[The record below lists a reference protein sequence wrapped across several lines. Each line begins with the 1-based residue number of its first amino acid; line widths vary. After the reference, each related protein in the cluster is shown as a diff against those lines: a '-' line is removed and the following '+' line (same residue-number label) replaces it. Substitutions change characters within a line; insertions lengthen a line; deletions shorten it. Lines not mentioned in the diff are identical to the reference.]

1 MRFVPLGQDDSPSQE
16 DQYTFVPLDTSSQAS
31 TQPEVSGDT
40 DQEVIT
46 SARAWRGAAG
56 GRGSFADPRR
66 LDQESGRTLQ
76 KVEKN
81 LDQLEKVN
89 PHRSREEL
97 RPYAGNLASAPESTA
112 KPVDR
117 VQQYADKADASQYK
131 EPSGLIESAQKNAA
145 FDQRKQ
151 DTSNRTMQMR
161 DADPVTGEKI
171 VQSYNPNSEAQ
182 RVKAEETDLSDARL
196 AVIGR
201 GVAEEFNPALRGI
214 VKGGIQSL
222 GLGAAAIGFA
232 ADAMGAD
239 GVKAWGLDVNR
250 QTGRLANQ
258 LTLSKNA
265 TDIQSID
272 EFQTWLAENGG
283 YTLYQAAESLL
294 TAGIGGAAGKA
305 IGKEAVGQVVA
316 MTANNIRQ
324 TLGSVYAEAVDEAKR
339 TGKPMPSLAQIA
351 AGAVVSGAV
360 DTFADKLGLD
370 ALTAAGFKGNAL
382 GRLTKSLGTQMSV
395 QGGTEALQVIP
406 ESLGAGKDPFTREGF
421 KQMLDEGAVGALG
434 GGGPGVMGAINR
446 YQEPAPVMPSAE
458 QMALDRGFLTPSV
471 TSFADP
477 NGPASRAGI
486 TPIVVPTPQNVSTP
500 SNTGGLAA
508 GAGNGGSPV
517 VGPSVGDMG
526 QVGGVGRG
534 MGDAAG
540 IAQPVSTGNPS
551 VPQPSG
557 QPSTS
562 VNPVKRTADSDLLSK
577 VAYEED
583 GTTKAT
589 TEGAA
594 PDSIWT
600 GRSGAGYD
608 TVEFA
613 QQALESR
620 AKKDPELN
628 WKVEQRPD
636 GKYHLAGYSTGDTNG
651 QAATPV
657 VAGQPAARDSGDA
670 VRNEA
675 GLAPQGDPAN
685 VRGRENLGDATA
697 AADLSSRIGKP
708 LTLVTP
714 EAVRGLPANAP
725 RARAYR
731 VFNRFA
737 GVAQAAF
744 GYKPVA
750 ISGLGNYGVQYDGR
764 AYVDI
769 DEMSDGQGE
778 GVAGMVLHTM
788 GHEVGHT
795 MQKSS
800 DPEDKAAYQG
810 LRSVV
815 VQYAKDGV
823 IARRQRFEDGA
834 AVSDGLKAPGKDY
847 AIDEVVN
854 DVNGGMWRDSK
865 FWGMLYD
872 LDSGSTMRRIAYK
885 FMQAATKVIG
895 AAKKNGYNDIDTL
908 VGENIEIVREAAA
921 KAWADRAMRKGKDFK
936 ARPALTAD
944 LFDTDPSMS
953 RKGVVGEVAPHPG
966 KEYTGDVYGVD
977 VPVPRNILNE
987 RQKVDRDRK
996 ETAGDWDGMQADEKT
1011 MANRDVAKRI
1021 FQAIVDA
1028 RKLKGW
1034 SLSFSTGQYLG
1045 KTNPNFIIDA
1055 PEDAT
1060 WEQLRDVA
1068 SEIGFVLDQQS
1079 MVAFDENDT
1088 SGRHENGFVKVILP
1102 KDFPASKLQ
1111 ELRDLVKEKFP
1122 QADSNTQM
1130 KPNELV
1136 FGNFTK
1142 FGDNELSDAEF
1153 KSGINTAIEAL
1164 DWDGEAILAK
1174 DPERYASE
1182 LIWPDNRLGYL
1193 KDQEYGKGNLEQAR
1207 QGEGRAILRGEQ
1219 GNHLLSL
1226 RKLARESIGRR
1237 QDWIDKS
1244 VSGRA
1249 RAGVQQRA
1257 LADAT
1262 QSTAKAERE
1271 YGVAREGSVAKVGVH
1286 FSQQRRKLLS
1296 SEFHGSGLKGAE
1308 RDRAQSSD
1316 YIKDRLFFYV
1326 DNGKGVT
1333 PEAGVGGVRHIVKLK
1348 NLYDASKDPKGFSR
1362 MSTGPTEQERQTKFE
1377 NFVKN
1382 AGFDGYF
1389 MDKGGNQDFAVLVGK
1404 HGIEMPSY
1412 SRRFKSVDEFDSE
1425 PQDFDRMNELGNFSV
1440 DTNDASDDF
1449 AFPDL
1454 SGANEKLDKQAELQA
1469 ELDKQFRKRMVDKSK
1484 LKAGPAAVTLE
1495 KMEAGGLN
1503 PELAFSLGE
1512 MTEMDGTIEFDGAA
1526 GFPEAG
1532 DMYEV
1537 SEFPTGWRVGT
1548 EHSFTMG
1555 NNWTKEGAIRQFR
1568 NLVTA
1573 PFIHKAGFD
1582 IAENYRKGT
1591 ALKLA
1596 QTWRNLA
1603 GKHGTF
1609 KLPARSKSMNFA
1621 EVAKEIGAISGYDIL
1636 VEGNNRKEITFT
1648 DKSNG
1653 NTFNASI
1660 AMLNDGSFKCCT
1672 MGLDGSKIGSEF
1684 YAVASEWARNN
1695 GYSFASDAALSAV
1708 NGFRRTEQATSY
1720 ALKTGDTGVILP
1732 GVQNRVYGYNEK
1744 PVTKE
1749 DHDMNIARLLLAGM
1763 RNAMEVDPEIRRL
1776 RYTPET
1782 GKFTDSK
1789 GNDAEA
1795 TVKAFLSNKDARAS
1809 GMGRSTLAR
1818 AVLTSQII
1826 AGGFDAG
1833 AVTEFAEPVAYSRK
1847 MGVDSALSEAYGS
1860 DPSTDGAK
1868 TEFSPQFNE
1877 WFGKS
1882 KVVNENG
1889 KPLVVYH
1896 GTKAPPT
1903 QFERSRTGMAST
1915 FLGDYEVERHGIF
1928 AAEDPQLA
1936 DEYAN
1941 QGERPTN
1948 QTVMPLFMSIKSPLD
1963 TVSGDYTDS
1972 MWSIISS
1979 AAKRMGA
1986 ENPYATARF
1995 IGDLWGRGA
2004 LWKLFDAD
2012 ESNDPAW
2019 NIAMLKEAGYDGM
2032 RIYERSKGDV
2042 GNTAAWVAFDPT
2054 QIKSVFNNGDFD
2066 GANPDIRYSRKQ
2078 LDDYMEQ
2085 RRKTLNL
2092 VSPQSV
2098 LDKDIDMAVRAIE
2111 IAVGEIADG
2120 NREMLPIPL
2129 GRIPHALTM
2138 LGAQPQMLRID
2149 TSIVRKIFLGKHAG
2163 ELGDITP
2170 NALVRAIYQPAM
2182 ILKGEQKGEY
2192 EFVTSLVTPKG
2203 VVFVPIRVDSTS
2215 RESGMKSSAVMSV
2228 YEKNVSGAG
2237 RSIVNRIKSG
2247 DVLYADPEQA
2257 QVAVTGRG
2265 SVPLVGI
2272 NAGEAQFSHAPPTK
2286 GQDSNVDDAQNS
2298 VKPASPNF
2306 VGWSQVRDIILGG
2319 IRDKKIKTDL
2329 DRLGWVGK
2337 KYKAENSP
2345 DGWSDAPSFAR
2356 KQATGLPEETNLQRF
2371 QRVMQDQ
2378 YNRVKLVQDLLVESG
2393 GLVGDEQD
2401 VYRAEERM
2409 HGRVHELMRQFKDD
2423 VVQPFLDKAVAEKVD
2438 LNELALYSYAMHAKE
2453 RNAHIQ
2459 TFNKNVN
2466 TGSGMSDDTADNII
2480 QMVELAGDR
2489 VKFDDLHNDMM
2500 AMTATTRRVM
2510 LDEGLITQDQYDGLE
2525 NMYQH
2530 YVPLRGFED
2539 VEAETGKVRP
2549 GLGRGFNVKG
2559 KETIAAMGRDSAAG
2573 DIIENIIRD
2582 YERVTIRSE
2591 KNAVGKTFLDLV
2603 QNNPDPNLWEVQP
2616 IKRAARKD
2624 ANGLV
2629 QYQNVDDKGEDTVA
2643 VKVGGQ
2649 GVYIKIH
2656 DELFLRAM
2664 QNTFKGEKSD
2674 SERFVMRVAG
2684 LYTSLLRN
2692 TITRFNPVFGVINAV
2707 RDSQMGAMGVF
2718 DELGAEGLK
2727 LYAKHYA
2734 GALAAG
2740 ARTEVNKSDPQ
2751 KYQMDRWM
2759 REMRFAGGTTGG
2771 VFMRDNETIRNE
2783 LRDAMLAAGIAPNGV
2798 MDWAK
2803 HNTGTRAVKHV
2814 LHALEVIGAVSEH
2827 AARLSAY
2834 TTAREMGKT
2843 PAQAASI
2850 GKNLTV
2856 NFNRFGEQGQLINT
2870 LFLFYNAAVQGSVR
2884 ISQMAKNPKVQ
2895 VAFAGMAGVGLSLAF
2910 MAASVGGD
2918 DEDGQPYWDKIPDWE
2933 KERNIIIMLPPGS
2946 DSGAKVGKHGRYIK
2960 IPMAYGLNVFPVLGY
2975 QMADVMRNI
2984 KDPTKGSSAGKAAI
2998 NMVSAVMGSYNPFG
3012 GSLSAKPDA
3021 TWALAVAPTIA
3032 DPIIQLSQGVD
3043 GFGKSTG
3050 PTKSQFD
3057 NRPDSEIVSGTQHGK
3072 VYHRIARYLNEAT
3085 GGNQAREGGIDLQ
3098 PGTIKNMGG
3107 IVGGG
3112 LGKFVGDMLNLG
3124 YLGVQDLPIETRD
3137 IPVYKAFYGEYDKK
3151 AGMSQYYERSQKA
3164 MTEFASMKNEMKL
3177 GVKRGEYSDEE
3188 RFLQRMGGQAEDM
3201 SKALGELKKWEVS
3214 IAEGEG
3220 TDKEKEIKRKEV
3232 QRVRERLGADYN
3244 KDWYREESKLK
3255 NGTK

>member
-1 MRFVPLGQDDSPSQE
+1 MSYEPFVGELDKPNAVTSFQE
-16 DQYTFVPLDTSSQAS
+16 FTGELDK
-31 TQPEVSGDT
+31 PVEPDVSGET
-40 DQEVIT
+40 DQEVVT
-46 SARAWRGAAG
+46 SARAWRGAGA

-66 LDQESGRTLQ
+66 LDQESGRKLQ
-76 KVEKN
+76 RVEQI
-81 LDQLEKVN
+81 LDQLEKIN
-89 PHRSREEL
+89 PRSREEL
-97 RPYAGNLASAPESTA
+97 RPYAESVASAPESTA

-117 VQQYADKADASQYK
+117 VQQYVDRADSSQYGSK
-131 EPSGLIESAQKNAA
+131 DGLVAAAQQNAS
-145 FDQRKQ
+145 FDQSLQEKR
-151 DTSNRTMQMR
+151 NRAMQAR

-171 VQSYNPNSEAQ
+171 VQSYNPNTESQ
-182 RVKAEETDLSDARL
+182 RVKAEEADTNEARL
-196 AVIGR
+196 SVIGR
-201 GVAEEFNPALRGI
+201 GVAEEFNPVVRGI
-214 VKGGIQSL
+214 VKGGVQSL
-222 GLGAAAIGFA
+222 GLGAAAIGYA

-250 QTGRLANQ
+250 QTGRMANQ

-382 GRLTKSLGTQMSV
+382 SRLTKSLGTQMGV

-406 ESLGAGKDPFTREGF
+406 ESLGAGKDPFTQEGF

-446 YQEPAPVMPSAE
+446 YQAPAPAIPSAE
-458 QMALDRGFLTPSV
+458 QMARDRGFLTPTV

-477 NGPASRAGI
+477 NGPASKAGI

-500 SNTGGLAA
+500 SDTGGLAT

-526 QVGGVGRG
+526 QVGNVERG
-534 MGDAAG
+534 LGDAAG
-540 IAQPVSTGNPS
+540 ITQPIGSGDPS
-551 VPQPSG
+551 LSQPSG
-557 QPSTS
+557 EPSAS
-562 VNPVKRTADSDLLSK
+562 VNPIKRTADTDLLSK
-577 VAYEED
+577 VAYEEEGD
-583 GTTKAT
+583 APAT
-589 TEGAA
+589 NATPEVTW
-594 PDSIWT
+594 P
-600 GRSGAGYD
+600 GRSRVGYD
-608 TVEFA
+608 TVESA
-613 QQALESR
+613 QQAMESR
-620 AKKDPELN
+620 VKRDPELQ

-651 QAATPV
+651 QASNTSM
-657 VAGQPAARDSGDA
+657 AGQPPAAGTTGA
-670 VRNEA
+670 GLRNEA

-750 ISGLGNYGVQYDGR
+750 ITGLGQYGIQYDGR

-800 DPEDKAAYQG
+800 DPDDKAAYQG

-815 VQYAKDGV
+815 VQYAKSGV
-823 IARRQRFEDGA
+823 IDRRQRFEDKA
-834 AVSDGLKAPGKDY
+834 AVAEGGKAPGREY

-885 FMQAATKVIG
+885 FMQAATKIIG

-908 VGENIEIVREAAA
+908 IGENIEIVREAAA

-936 ARPALTAD
+936 ARPALKAE
-944 LFDTDPSMS
+944 LFDTEPSLS
-953 RKGVVGEVAPHPG
+953 RKGVYAEVAPDPRRRIPATEPIASDWG
-966 KEYTGDVYGVD
+966 SLTDIDKAKTTKEVMDSVF
-977 VPVPRNILNE
+977 
-987 RQKVDRDRK
+987 
-996 ETAGDWDGMQADEKT
+996 
-1011 MANRDVAKRI
+1011 ANV
-1021 FQAIVDA
+1021 QMMMG
-1028 RKLKGW
+1028 LKGW
-1034 SLSFSTGQYLG
+1034 SLEYTTGMFKGGVNPSVFLSAPDGADPAQLSEVAKVLG
-1045 KTNPNFIIDA
+1045 Y
-1055 PEDAT
+1055 
-1060 WEQLRDVA
+1060 
-1068 SEIGFVLDQQS
+1068 VLDQQG
-1079 MVAFDENDT
+1079 MVAFDENNT
-1088 SGRHENGFVKVILP
+1088 TTGSQAGFIKVVLPEGMTESRINEIRLAIAEAVPQANG
-1102 KDFPASKLQ
+1102 DS
-1111 ELRDLVKEKFP
+1111 LRDG
-1122 QADSNTQM
+1122 A
-1130 KPNELV
+1130 LV
-1136 FGNFTK
+1136 FGNFSAFDDKVETLTDEQ
-1142 FGDNELSDAEF
+1142 FGDRIADALEQA
-1153 KSGINTAIEAL
+1153 KS
-1164 DWDGEAILAK
+1164 DGEVFDVK
-1174 DPERYASE
+1174 DPERFHSE
-1182 LIWPDNRLGYL
+1182 YMQGSWNDDYMPSNRDGYL
-1193 KDQEYGKGNLEQAR
+1193 EGTRYDSNQEQAR
-1207 QGEGRAILRGEQ
+1207 QVEGGDGLRGQGGRGDVEQ
-1219 GNHLLSL
+1219 L
-1226 RKLARESIGRR
+1226 RRLAQATDRKVAKFIDHYQSNPTRGR
-1237 QDWIDKS
+1237 S
-1244 VSGRA
+1244 
-1249 RAGVQQRA
+1249 AGGDSEVA
-1257 LADAT
+1257 G
-1262 QSTAKAERE
+1262 AERE
-1271 YGVAREGSVAKVGVH
+1271 YGTARVGAVSRVGVH
-1286 FSQQRRKLLS
+1286 FSQQRRSNLS
-1296 SEFHGSGLKGAE
+1296 SEHHGSGLAGAE
-1308 RDRAQSSD
+1308 RERMQMAGA
-1316 YIKDRLFFYV
+1316 IKSRLYFYV
-1326 DNGKGVT
+1326 DKGTGVV
-1333 PEAGVGGVRHIVKLK
+1333 PEAGVGGIKHAIKLN
-1348 NLYDASKDPKGFSR
+1348 NLYDINKDAYGYLKLASDPDPLKRTNNWER
-1362 MSTGPTEQERQTKFE
+1362 MVRD
-1377 NFVKN
+1377 
-1382 AGFDGYF
+1382 AGFDGWTA
-1389 MDKGGNQDFAVLVGK
+1389 DHGGNQAFAVLLGK
-1404 HGIEMPSY
+1404 HSIEMPSH
-1412 SRRFKSVDEFDSE
+1412 SRRFKSVDEFDSG
-1425 PQDFDRMNELGNFSV
+1425 PADYDRMNELGSFNV
-1440 DTNDASDDF
+1440 DTNDSADEFS
-1449 AFPDL
+1449 FPDL
-1454 SGANEKLDKQAELQA
+1454 SGAEKKLDKQAKLQA
-1469 ELDKQFRKRMVDKSK
+1469 ELDQQFRKRMVDKAK
-1484 LKAGPAAVTLE
+1484 LKAGPSAVTLE
-1495 KMEAGGLN
+1495 QMQEGKLN
-1503 PELAFSLGE
+1503 PELAFSLGN
-1512 MTEMDGTIEFDGAA
+1512 MIEQDGAIQFSAAA
-1526 GFPEAG
+1526 GYPEAG
-1532 DMYEV
+1532 DIYEI
-1537 SEFPTGWRVGT
+1537 SEFPAGWRVGT

-1582 IAENYRKGT
+1582 IAEHYRKGT
-1591 ALKLA
+1591 SLKLA
-1596 QTWRNLA
+1596 QTWRSLA
-1603 GKHGTF
+1603 GKQGTF
-1609 KLPARSKSMNFA
+1609 KLPARSKSLDFA
-1621 EVAKEIGAISGYDIL
+1621 EVAKEIGALSGYDID
-1636 VEGNNRKEITFT
+1636 VQGNNRKNIAFT
-1648 DKSNG
+1648 DKSSG
-1653 NTFNASI
+1653 AEFDAAIS
-1660 AMLNDGSFKCCT
+1660 MLNDKTFKCCT

-1695 GYSFASDAALSAV
+1695 GFSFASDTTLSAV

-1732 GVQNRVYGYNEK
+1732 GVQNRVYGYNEN
-1744 PVTKE
+1744 PRSKE
-1749 DHDMNIARLLLAGM
+1749 DHDMNIARLLIAGM
-1763 RNAMEVDPEIRRL
+1763 RNAMEVDPDIRRL
-1776 RYTPET
+1776 RYEPET
-1782 GKFTDSK
+1782 GKFTDSN

-1833 AVTEFAEPVAYSRK
+1833 SVTEFAEPVAYSRK

-1868 TEFSPQFNE
+1868 TEFSPQFTK
-1877 WFGKS
+1877 WFGDS

-1889 KPLVVYH
+1889 LPLVVYH
-1896 GTKAPPT
+1896 GTNANIGEFGGWEWSGWFSKETALANDYTYPV
-1903 QFERSRTGMAST
+1903 QERDVVG
-1915 FLGDYEVERHGIF
+1915 
-1928 AAEDPQLA
+1928 P
-1936 DEYAN
+1936 N
-1941 QGERPTN
+1941 
-1948 QTVMPLFMSIKSPLD
+1948 VMPVFLSIKNPLRID
-1963 TVSGDYTDS
+1963 VDMNDPVDAIKPLLRKLGLDDDLSNDY
-1972 MWSIISS
+1972 
-1979 AAKRMGA
+1979 
-1986 ENPYATARF
+1986 
-1995 IGDLWGRGA
+1995 GRGPNVYRVVTSDKFA
-2004 LWKLFDAD
+2004 KAVQEL
-2012 ESNDPAW
+2012 
-2019 NIAMLKEAGYDGM
+2019 GYDGLVVKEGGFET
-2032 RIYERSKGDV
+2032 YATSQ
-2042 GNTAAWVAFDPT
+2042 PT

-2066 GANPDIRYSRKQ
+2066 ASNPDISYSRKQ

-2085 RRKTLNL
+2085 RRKTMNL

-2098 LDKDIDMAVRAIE
+2098 LDKDIDMAVQAIK

-2138 LGAQPQMLRID
+2138 LRVQPQMLRID

-2170 NALVRAIYQPAM
+2170 EALVRAIYQPAM
-2182 ILKGEQKGEY
+2182 ILKGEQSGEY
-2192 EFVTSLVTPKG
+2192 EIVTSLVTPKG
-2203 VVFVPIRVDSTS
+2203 VVIVPIKTDSTS
-2215 RESGMKSSAVMSV
+2215 RESGMKSAAIMSV
-2228 YEKNVSGAG
+2228 YAKNVSGAG
-2237 RSIVNRIKSG
+2237 RSVVNRIKEG
-2247 DVLYADPEQA
+2247 GVLYADPQQA

-2298 VKPASPNF
+2298 VKPLNPNY
-2306 VGWSQVRDIILGG
+2306 VGWDRVRDTIFGG
-2319 IRDKKIKTDL
+2319 IRDKKIKTDI
-2329 DRLGWVGK
+2329 DRLGWIGG

-2345 DGWSDAPSFAR
+2345 DGWDDAPAFSR
-2356 KQATGLPEETNLQRF
+2356 KAAQGLPEETQLQRV

-2378 YNRVKLVQDLLVESG
+2378 YNRVKLVQDLLAESG
-2393 GLVGDEQD
+2393 GTVGEEQD
-2401 VYRAEERM
+2401 VYKAEERM

-2438 LNELALYSYAMHAKE
+2438 LNELALYAYAKHAKE
-2453 RNAHIQ
+2453 RNAHIK
-2459 TFNKNVN
+2459 TFNKNVT

-2480 QMVELAGDR
+2480 QMVDLSGDR
-2489 VKFDDLHNDMM
+2489 AKFDDLHNDMM

-2525 NMYQH
+2525 NMYQN

-2559 KETIAAMGRDSAAG
+2559 KETIAAMGRDSMAG

-2616 IKRAARKD
+2616 IKRTARKD

-2629 QYQNVDDKGEDTVA
+2629 QYVNVDDKGEDTVA
-2643 VKVGGQ
+2643 VKVAGQ
-2649 GVYIKIH
+2649 PVYIKIH
-2656 DELFLRAM
+2656 DDLLLRAM

-2674 SERFVMRVAG
+2674 SERFVMRAAG
-2684 LYTSLLRN
+2684 MYTSLLRN

-2707 RDSQMGAMGVF
+2707 RDAQMGAMGVF
-2718 DELGAEGLK
+2718 DALGAEGMK
-2727 LYAKHYA
+2727 RYVKHYA
-2734 GALAAG
+2734 GAMAAG
-2740 ARTEVNKSDPQ
+2740 ARTEVNKSDPA
-2751 KYQMDRWM
+2751 KHQMDRWM

-2771 VFMRDNETIRNE
+2771 IFMRDNETIRSE

-2803 HNTGTRAVKHV
+2803 HNSGVRAAKHV

-2834 TTAREMGKT
+2834 ASAREMGRT
-2843 PAQAASI
+2843 PAEAASI
-2850 GKNLTV
+2850 AKNLTV

-2870 LFLFYNAAVQGSVR
+2870 LFIFYNAAVQGSVR
-2884 ISQMAKNPKVQ
+2884 IGQMAKNPKVQ
-2895 VAFAGMAGVGLSLAF
+2895 AAFAGMAGVGLSLAL
-2910 MAASVGGD
+2910 MGAAVGGD

-2933 KERNIIIMLPPGS
+2933 KERNIIIMLPPGAE
-2946 DSGAKVGKHGRYIK
+2946 SGERVGKHGRYIK

-2975 QMADVMRNI
+2975 QMADVIRNI
-2984 KDPTKGSSAGKAAI
+2984 KDPTKGSSVGKAAI

-3021 TWALAVAPTIA
+3021 TWALAVAPTVA

-3043 GFGKSTG
+3043 GFGKPTG
-3050 PTKSQFD
+3050 PSKSQFD
-3057 NRPDSEIVSGTQHGK
+3057 KRPDSEIVSGAQHGK

-3098 PGTIKNMGG
+3098 PGTIKNIGG

-3112 LGKFVGDMLNLG
+3112 LGKFVGDMVNLG

-3164 MTEFASMKNEMKL
+3164 MTEFDFMKNEMKA
-3177 GVKRGEYSDEE
+3177 GVKRDYSAEE
-3188 RFLQRMGGQAEDM
+3188 KFLQRMGAQAEEM

-3214 IAEGEG
+3214 IAESDS
-3220 TDKEKEIKRKEV
+3220 TDREKEIKRKEV
-3232 QRVRERLGADYN
+3232 QKVRERLAADYN
-3244 KDWYREESKLK
+3244 KRWYREESKLK
-3255 NGTK
+3255 TGTK

>member
-1 MRFVPLGQDDSPSQE
+1 MSYEPFVGELDKPNAVTSFQE
-16 DQYTFVPLDTSSQAS
+16 FTGELDK
-31 TQPEVSGDT
+31 PVEPDVSGET
-40 DQEVIT
+40 DQEVVT
-46 SARAWRGAAG
+46 SARAWRGAGA

-66 LDQESGRTLQ
+66 LDQESGRKIQ
-76 KVEKN
+76 RVEQT
-81 LDQLEKVN
+81 LDQLEKIN
-89 PHRSREEL
+89 PRSREEL
-97 RPYAGNLASAPESTA
+97 RPYAESVASAPESTA

-117 VQQYADKADASQYK
+117 VQQYVDRADSSQYGSK
-131 EPSGLIESAQKNAA
+131 DGLVAAAQQNAS
-145 FDQRKQ
+145 FDQSLQEKR
-151 DTSNRTMQMR
+151 NRAMQAR

-171 VQSYNPNSEAQ
+171 VQSYNPNTESQ
-182 RVKAEETDLSDARL
+182 RVKAEEADTNEARL
-196 AVIGR
+196 SVIGR
-201 GVAEEFNPALRGI
+201 GVAEEFNPVVRGI
-214 VKGGIQSL
+214 VKGGVQSL
-222 GLGAAAIGFA
+222 GLGAAAIGYA

-250 QTGRLANQ
+250 QTGRMANQ

-382 GRLTKSLGTQMSV
+382 SRLTKSLGTQMGV

-406 ESLGAGKDPFTREGF
+406 ESLGAGKDPFTQEGF

-446 YQEPAPVMPSAE
+446 YQAPAPAIPSAE
-458 QMALDRGFLTPSV
+458 QMARDRGFLTPTV

-477 NGPASRAGI
+477 NGPASQAGI

-500 SNTGGLAA
+500 SDTGGLAT

-526 QVGGVGRG
+526 QVGNVERG
-534 MGDAAG
+534 LGDAAG
-540 IAQPVSTGNPS
+540 ITQPIGSGDPS
-551 VPQPSG
+551 LSQPSG
-557 QPSTS
+557 EPSAS
-562 VNPVKRTADSDLLSK
+562 VNPIKRTADADLLSK
-577 VAYEED
+577 VAYEE
-583 GTTKAT
+583 
-589 TEGAA
+589 EGAA
-594 PDSIWT
+594 PATNATPDSIWT

-608 TVEFA
+608 TVESA
-613 QQALESR
+613 QQAMESR
-620 AKKDPELN
+620 VKRDPELQ

-651 QAATPV
+651 QASNTSM
-657 VAGQPAARDSGDA
+657 AGQPPAAGTTGA
-670 VRNEA
+670 GLRNEA

-750 ISGLGNYGVQYDGR
+750 ITGLGQYGIQYDGR

-800 DPEDKAAYQG
+800 DPDDKAAYQG

-815 VQYAKDGV
+815 VQYAKSGV
-823 IARRQRFEDGA
+823 IDRRQRFEDKA
-834 AVSDGLKAPGKDY
+834 AVAEGGKAPGREY

-885 FMQAATKVIG
+885 FMQAATKIIG

-908 VGENIEIVREAAA
+908 IGENIEIVREAAA

-936 ARPALTAD
+936 ARPALKAE
-944 LFDTDPSMS
+944 LFDTEPSLS
-953 RKGVVGEVAPHPG
+953 RKGVYAEVAPDPRRRIPATEPIASDWG
-966 KEYTGDVYGVD
+966 SLTDIDKAKTTKEVMDSVF
-977 VPVPRNILNE
+977 
-987 RQKVDRDRK
+987 
-996 ETAGDWDGMQADEKT
+996 
-1011 MANRDVAKRI
+1011 ANV
-1021 FQAIVDA
+1021 QMMMG
-1028 RKLKGW
+1028 LKGW
-1034 SLSFSTGQYLG
+1034 SLEYTTGMFKGGVNPSVFLSAPDGADPAQLSEVAKVLG
-1045 KTNPNFIIDA
+1045 Y
-1055 PEDAT
+1055 
-1060 WEQLRDVA
+1060 
-1068 SEIGFVLDQQS
+1068 VLDQQG
-1079 MVAFDENDT
+1079 MVAFDENNT
-1088 SGRHENGFVKVILP
+1088 TTGSQAGFIKVVLPEGMTESRINEIRLAIAEAVPQANG
-1102 KDFPASKLQ
+1102 DS
-1111 ELRDLVKEKFP
+1111 LRDG
-1122 QADSNTQM
+1122 A
-1130 KPNELV
+1130 LV
-1136 FGNFTK
+1136 FGNFSAFDDKVETLTDEQ
-1142 FGDNELSDAEF
+1142 FGDRIADALEQA
-1153 KSGINTAIEAL
+1153 KS
-1164 DWDGEAILAK
+1164 DGEVFDVK
-1174 DPERYASE
+1174 DPERFHSE
-1182 LIWPDNRLGYL
+1182 YMQGSWNDDYMPSNRDGYL
-1193 KDQEYGKGNLEQAR
+1193 EGTRYDSNQEQAR
-1207 QGEGRAILRGEQ
+1207 QVEGGDGLRGQGGRGDVEQ
-1219 GNHLLSL
+1219 L
-1226 RKLARESIGRR
+1226 RRLAQATDRKVAKFIDHYQSNPTRGR
-1237 QDWIDKS
+1237 S
-1244 VSGRA
+1244 
-1249 RAGVQQRA
+1249 AGGDSEVA
-1257 LADAT
+1257 G
-1262 QSTAKAERE
+1262 AERE
-1271 YGVAREGSVAKVGVH
+1271 YGTARVGAVSRVGVH
-1286 FSQQRRKLLS
+1286 FSQQRRSNLS
-1296 SEFHGSGLKGAE
+1296 SEHHGSGLAGAE
-1308 RDRAQSSD
+1308 RERMQMAGA
-1316 YIKDRLFFYV
+1316 IKSRLYFYV
-1326 DNGKGVT
+1326 DKGTGVV
-1333 PEAGVGGVRHIVKLK
+1333 PEAGVGGIKHAIKLN
-1348 NLYDASKDPKGFSR
+1348 NLYDINKDAYGYLKLASDPDPLKRTNNWER
-1362 MSTGPTEQERQTKFE
+1362 MVRD
-1377 NFVKN
+1377 
-1382 AGFDGYF
+1382 AGFDGWTA
-1389 MDKGGNQDFAVLVGK
+1389 DHGGNQAFAVLLGK
-1404 HGIEMPSY
+1404 HSIEMPSH
-1412 SRRFKSVDEFDSE
+1412 SRRFKSVDEFDSG
-1425 PQDFDRMNELGNFSV
+1425 PADYDRMNELGSFNV
-1440 DTNDASDDF
+1440 DTNDSADEFS
-1449 AFPDL
+1449 FPDL
-1454 SGANEKLDKQAELQA
+1454 SGAEKKLDKQAKLQA
-1469 ELDKQFRKRMVDKSK
+1469 ELDQQFRKRMVDKAK
-1484 LKAGPAAVTLE
+1484 LKAGPSAVTLE
-1495 KMEAGGLN
+1495 QMQEGKLN
-1503 PELAFSLGE
+1503 PELAFSLGN
-1512 MTEMDGTIEFDGAA
+1512 MIEQDGAIQFSAAA
-1526 GFPEAG
+1526 GYPEAG
-1532 DMYEV
+1532 DMYEI
-1537 SEFPTGWRVGT
+1537 SEFPAGWRVGT

-1582 IAENYRKGT
+1582 IAEHYRKGT
-1591 ALKLA
+1591 SLKLA
-1596 QTWRNLA
+1596 QTWRSLA
-1603 GKHGTF
+1603 GKQGTF
-1609 KLPARSKSMNFA
+1609 KLPARSKSLDFA
-1621 EVAKEIGAISGYDIL
+1621 EVAKEIGALSGYDID
-1636 VEGNNRKEITFT
+1636 VQGNNRKNIAFT
-1648 DKSNG
+1648 DKSSG
-1653 NTFNASI
+1653 AEFDAAIS
-1660 AMLNDGSFKCCT
+1660 MLNDKTFKCCT

-1695 GYSFASDAALSAV
+1695 GFSFASDTTLSAV

-1732 GVQNRVYGYNEK
+1732 GVQNRVYGYNEN
-1744 PVTKE
+1744 PRSKE
-1749 DHDMNIARLLLAGM
+1749 DHDMNIARLLIAGM
-1763 RNAMEVDPEIRRL
+1763 RNAMEVDPDIRRL
-1776 RYTPET
+1776 RYEPET
-1782 GKFTDSK
+1782 GKFTDSN

-1826 AGGFDAG
+1826 AGSFDAG

-1868 TEFSPQFNE
+1868 TEFSPQFKK
-1877 WFGKS
+1877 WFGDS
-1882 KVVNENG
+1882 KVVNESG
-1889 KPLVVYH
+1889 LPLVVYH
-1896 GTKAPPT
+1896 GTT
-1903 QFERSRTGMAST
+1903 
-1915 FLGDYEVERHGIF
+1915 
-1928 AAEDPQLA
+1928 
-1936 DEYAN
+1936 
-1941 QGERPTN
+1941 
-1948 QTVMPLFMSIKSPLD
+1948 KS
-1963 TVSGDYTDS
+1963 
-1972 MWSIISS
+1972 
-1979 AAKRMGA
+1979 
-1986 ENPYATARF
+1986 
-1995 IGDLWGRGA
+1995 
-2004 LWKLFDAD
+2004 FDAFSVGTGWFTSNAGEANFWGGVNTGGSNVVPAYLSLQNPRVLQASEASRNRIIDALEALFND
-2012 ESNDPAW
+2012 E
-2019 NIAMLKEAGYDGM
+2019 DGVLVM
-2032 RIYERSKGDV
+2032 EDGEIRWAV
-2042 GNTAAWVAFDPT
+2042 VAEPT

-2066 GANPDIRYSRKQ
+2066 GTNPDIRYSRKQ
-2078 LDDYMEQ
+2078 RQLDERTDVAPMMDELGRALKSQ
-2085 RRKTLNL
+2085 TPASIDRVMGRISDWRKTLN
-2092 VSPQSV
+2092 SV
-2098 LDKDIDMAVRAIE
+2098 NEASFQDELMDVGERAVGLAVRAGVAE
-2111 IAVGEIADG
+2111 QDARTVPVPTGAT
-2120 NREMLPIPL
+2120 
-2129 GRIPHALTM
+2129 PHALRM
-2138 LGAQPQMLRID
+2138 LGFDMNPMTASSRVIG
-2149 TSIVRKIFLGKHAG
+2149 KILNGRHAK
-2163 ELGDITP
+2163 DFANATP
-2170 NALVRAIYQPAM
+2170 EEFIEAIYHP
-2182 ILKGEQKGEY
+2182 ILITNLQKPDEY
-2192 EFVTSLVTPKG
+2192 EIVSSIIHPQDGSPEAGFP
-2203 VVFVPIRVDSTS
+2203 VVFVVKRNAIFEGQVGENGKRMKALATHSLMSAYAKPSFWTVGLR
-2215 RESGMKSSAVMSV
+2215 SGMKSG
-2228 YEKNVSGAG
+2228 KL
-2237 RSIVNRIKSG
+2237 
-2247 DVLYADPEQA
+2247 LYANVGALQELESKNPA
-2257 QVAVTGRG
+2257 LGRVL
-2265 SVPLVGI
+2265 S
-2272 NAGEAQFSHAPPTK
+2272 SK
-2286 GQDSNVDDAQNS
+2286 GASTNPDTQT
-2298 VKPASPNF
+2298 VKPVSADSASLP
-2306 VGWSQVRDIILGG
+2306 SSSDGG
-2319 IRDKKIKTDL
+2319 SLRTERANTSI
-2329 DRLGWVGK
+2329 G
-2337 KYKAENSP
+2337 S
-2345 DGWSDAPSFAR
+2345 APSGLVAPSASQLTKDIAKSVMTGNVKGYGDLVNWVSQNYNGDPDEMPMFSR
-2356 KQATGLPEETNLQRF
+2356 KQATGLPEETQLQRV

-2393 GLVGDEQD
+2393 GTVGEEQD

-2438 LNELALYSYAMHAKE
+2438 LNELALYAYAKHAKE

-2459 TFNKNVN
+2459 TFNRNVQ
-2466 TGSGMSDDTADNII
+2466 TGSGMSDDTANNII
-2480 QMVELAGDR
+2480 QLVDLSGDR
-2489 VKFDDLHNDMM
+2489 AKFDDLHNDMM

-2525 NMYQH
+2525 NMYQN

-2559 KETIAAMGRDSAAG
+2559 KETIAAMGRDSMAG

-2616 IKRAARKD
+2616 IKRTARKD

-2629 QYQNVDDKGEDTVA
+2629 QYVNVDDKGEDTVA
-2643 VKVGGQ
+2643 VKVAGQ
-2649 GVYIKIH
+2649 TVYIKIH
-2656 DELFLRAM
+2656 DDLLLRAM

-2674 SERFVMRVAG
+2674 SERFVMRAAG
-2684 LYTSLLRN
+2684 MYTSLLRN

-2707 RDSQMGAMGVF
+2707 RDAQMGAMGVF
-2718 DELGAEGLK
+2718 DALGAEGMK
-2727 LYAKHYA
+2727 RYVKHYA
-2734 GALAAG
+2734 GAMAAG
-2740 ARTEVNKSDPQ
+2740 ARTEVNKSDPA
-2751 KYQMDRWM
+2751 KHQMDRWM

-2771 VFMRDNETIRNE
+2771 IFMRDNETIRSE

-2798 MDWAK
+2798 LDWAK
-2803 HNTGTRAVKHV
+2803 HNSGVRAAKHV

-2834 TTAREMGKT
+2834 ASAREMGRT
-2843 PAQAASI
+2843 PAEAASI
-2850 GKNLTV
+2850 AKNLTV

-2870 LFLFYNAAVQGSVR
+2870 LFIFYNAAVQGSVR
-2884 ISQMAKNPKVQ
+2884 IGQMAKNPKVQ
-2895 VAFAGMAGVGLSLAF
+2895 AAFAGMAGVGLSLAL
-2910 MAASVGGD
+2910 MGAAVGGD

-2933 KERNIIIMLPPGS
+2933 KERNIIIMLPPGAE
-2946 DSGAKVGKHGRYIK
+2946 SGERVGKHGRYIK

-2975 QMADVMRNI
+2975 QMADVIRNI
-2984 KDPTKGSSAGKAAI
+2984 KDPTKGSSVGKAAI

-3021 TWALAVAPTIA
+3021 TWALAVAPTVA

-3043 GFGKSTG
+3043 GFGKPTG
-3050 PTKSQFD
+3050 PSKSQFD
-3057 NRPDSEIVSGTQHGK
+3057 KRPDSEIVSGAQHGK

-3098 PGTIKNMGG
+3098 PGTIKNIGG

-3112 LGKFVGDMLNLG
+3112 LGKFVGDMVNLG

-3164 MTEFASMKNEMKL
+3164 MTEFDFMKNEMKA
-3177 GVKRGEYSDEE
+3177 GVKRDYSAEE
-3188 RFLQRMGGQAEDM
+3188 KFLQRMGAQAEEM

-3214 IAEGEG
+3214 IAESDS
-3220 TDKEKEIKRKEV
+3220 TDREKEIKRKEV
-3232 QRVRERLGADYN
+3232 QKVRERLAADYN
-3244 KDWYREESKLK
+3244 KRWYREESKLK
-3255 NGTK
+3255 TGTK